1 MSLLEK
7 IQEDLKRA
15 LKDRDEVRLSVLRM
29 LKSEIK
35 YREIDAGRA
44 LEEGEIVRVI
54 RSLIKKREESIA
66 SFREGNR
73 KDLMEREEKEI
84 AVLKEYL
91 PAEIGEAEIE
101 KVVDEVLMRLGEK
114 NPRMFG
120 TVMKE
125 VMGILKDRADGR
137 KVQEIVRRKLEV

>member
-1 MSLLEK
+1 MPLLEK
-7 IQEDLKRA
+7 IQEDLKSA
-15 LKDRDEVRLSVLRM
+15 LKERDEIRLSVLRM

-84 AVLKEYL
+84 AVLKKYL
-91 PAEIGEAEIE
+91 PAEMGEAEIE
-101 KVVDEVLMRLGEK
+101 KVVDEVLVKLEEK

>member
-1 MSLLEK
+1 MPLLEK
-7 IQEDLKRA
+7 IQEDLKSA
-15 LKDRDEVRLSVLRM
+15 LKERDEIRLSVLRM

-91 PAEIGEAEIE
+91 PAEMGESEIE
-101 KVVDEVLMRLGEK
+101 KVVDEVLVKLEEK